1 MAVATK
7 EPPLSSAPLAAPP
20 ATTAAAPPPAPAPTR
35 PPRSALDLRPA
46 LVIARR
52 ELAAYFATPVAT
64 VFIVVFLA
72 LAGVLTFSLGSFFAR
87 GQADLAAFFS
97 FLPWLF
103 LLFVP
108 ALTMRLWAEE
118 RRLGTIELLLT
129 LPVAPWQAVLGKFLA
144 AWAFCAIALAL
155 TFPFWIT
162 VNVLGSP
169 ENGVILSGYIG
180 SLLVAGAFLA
190 IGSAMSATTRNQVI
204 AFVLGVVVCFLFVA
218 SGTAVVTEFLSS
230 RLPLLAETA
239 RAVSVVER
247 FNGFVRGVVALRDL
261 VFFASLIAFF
271 LFVNVVVLDHRKA
284 D

>member
-7 EPPLSSAPLAAPP
+7 EPPPSYAAAPAP
-20 ATTAAAPPPAPAPTR
+20 PTATAAAAPTR
-35 PPRSALDLRPA
+35 PLRPRQPAFDLRPA

-72 LAGVLTFSLGSFFAR
+72 LAGVLTFSLGNFFAR
-87 GQADLAAFFS
+87 GQADLVAFFS

-118 RRLGTIELLLT
+118 RRHGTIELLLT
-129 LPVAPWQAVLGKFLA
+129 LPIAPWQAVLGKFLA

-162 VNVLGSP
+162 VNLLGSP

-180 SLLVAGAFLA
+180 SLLVAGGFLA

-204 AFVLGVVVCFLFVA
+204 AFVLGVVLCFAFVA

-230 RLPLLAETA
+230 RLPLLAEAA

-247 FNGFVRGVVALRDL
+247 FNGFVRGVVALRDV

>member
-1 MAVATK
+1 MAAASDA
-7 EPPLSSAPLAAPP
+7 PPFARPAAP
-20 ATTAAAPPPAPAPTR
+20 ATPRR
-35 PPRSALDLRPA
+35 PLRSFLPSFDLRPA
-46 LVIARR
+46 LAVARR
-52 ELAAYFATPVAT
+52 ELAGYFATPVAT
-64 VFIVVFLA
+64 VFIVVFLV
-72 LAGVLTFSLGSFFAR
+72 LAGVLTFSLGNFFAR
-87 GQADLAAFFS
+87 GQADLVAFFS

-129 LPVAPWQAVLGKFLA
+129 LPIAPWQAVLGKFLA

-155 TFPFWIT
+155 TFPLWIT
-162 VNVLGSP
+162 VNLLGSP
-169 ENGVILSGYIG
+169 ENGVILSGYFG

-190 IGSAMSATTRNQVI
+190 MGSAVSALTRNQVI
-204 AFVLGVVVCFLFVA
+204 AFVLAVVVCFLFAA

-230 RLPLLAETA
+230 RLPLLAEAA
-239 RAVSVVER
+239 RSISVFER